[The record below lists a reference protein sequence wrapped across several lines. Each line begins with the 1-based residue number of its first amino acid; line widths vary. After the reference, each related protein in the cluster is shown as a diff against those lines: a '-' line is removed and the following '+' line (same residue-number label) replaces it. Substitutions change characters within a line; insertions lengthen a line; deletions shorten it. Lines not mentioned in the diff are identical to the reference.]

1 MGILLPASLAGTGT
15 SVALC
20 ISSSTSRLTDV
31 AIDGAVAASMV
42 AALVI
47 EKKIAEENVK
57 KVEEE
62 MANKML
68 NFRRNERLYK

>member
-1 MGILLPASLAGTGT
+1 
-15 SVALC
+15 
-20 ISSSTSRLTDV
+20 LTDV